1 MDTKRVVSA
10 LCYFSI
16 MFAGILFPLV
26 AYFALEDLEVKHHA
40 KKALL
45 SHLIPLIPLPL
56 IPLPLILLAV
66 YFDITRG
73 AGEFPVLM
81 FTSAIIMVIL
91 SFIVLIWNI
100 VKGIKVLNLKM

>member
-1 MDTKRVVSA
+1 MDSRRVLSA

-26 AYFALEDLEVKHHA
+26 AYFASEDLEVKHHA

-56 IPLPLILLAV
+56 ILVSV

-73 AGEFPVLM
+73 AGDFPVLM
-81 FTSAIIMVIL
+81 FTSAMLMVVL
-91 SFIVLIWNI
+91 SFICFDMESGQRR
-100 VKGIKVLNLKM
+100 KGFKYKKLM

>member
-40 KKALL
+40 KKALF

-56 IPLPLILLAV
+56 ILIAV

-73 AGEFPVLM
+73 AGEFPILM
-81 FTSAIIMVIL
+81 FTSAMLMVLL

-100 VKGIKVLNLKM
+100 VKGIKVLNLKI